1 MRWTDSEIQLLLS
14 GEKSDEELAKE
25 LNRTKQAVCSK
36 RHALLNPDKRQ
47 LTTKT
52 SRNNCKVRDKKYQS
66 KLNHNR
72 YWTVE
77 EDQLIMSPDRPHN
90 LILSRELGR
99 TVYAIKH
106 RRTILS
112 KLMNK

>member
-14 GEKSDEELAKE
+14 GGKPDEELVKE
-25 LNRTKQAVCSK
+25 LNRTKQAICNK
-36 RHALLNPDKRQ
+36 RYALLNPDKRQ
-47 LTTKT
+47 LAVKA
-52 SRNNCKVRDKKYQS
+52 SRNRCKVRDRKYQS
-66 KLNHNR
+66 KLNHNC
-72 YWTVE
+72 YWTAE

-99 TVYAIKH
+99 TVCAIKY
-106 RRTILS
+106 RRNMLS